1 MRMLYWP
8 LRSPT
13 SAAKRLPGNA
23 ARSLSDVATS
33 TRSSF
38 SRADRSNPE
47 NALTSLPARS
57 LWFSCP
63 DSCDGGLHL
72 LRQVV
77 SVTPGSAR
85 TENECAP
92 TRLTPYL
99 RIDAK
104 IDCADVW
111 SNIRLGENLR
121 PQNRS
126 AASNSGGR
134 AFSGR
139 WRIGARLDL
148 GQREEQP

>member
-8 LRSPT
+8 LRSPA

-47 NALTSLPARS
+47 NALTRLPARS

-72 LRQVV
+72 LRQLVNA
-77 SVTPGSAR
+77 TPGAAR
-85 TENECAP
+85 AEKAWAP

-104 IDCADVW
+104 GDGADVW
-111 SNIRLGENLR
+111 STISQGEHLI

-126 AASNSGGR
+126 SAS
-134 AFSGR
+134 
-139 WRIGARLDL
+139 
-148 GQREEQP
+148 